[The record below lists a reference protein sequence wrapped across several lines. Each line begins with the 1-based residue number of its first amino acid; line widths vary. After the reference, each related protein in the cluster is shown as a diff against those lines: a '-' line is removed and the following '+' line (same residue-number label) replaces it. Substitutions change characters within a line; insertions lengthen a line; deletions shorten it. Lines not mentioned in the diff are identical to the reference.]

1 MEKIYSII
9 IAMIV
14 SFVSVTNGMTSLPK
28 AADTKEEATAESS
41 AATESTAPAESAAA
55 QTKESSGYNGYGKI
69 LYVGDSRSVDMFSGD
84 VSEIL
89 GQEIDGMTVYCKDG
103 AAYKDMVPWIESYGI
118 DNFDTLVTWMGCNNF
133 GDFSQYEVYYD
144 SLLEKGKTIVAGTV
158 GPTVDECLLIDVDYL
173 YYPNANQIKYNE
185 SLEAWANK
193 RGVKIIPLYKY
204 INNSSTVTV
213 SETDGIHYFPQPTTE
228 LWNYIKE
235 NLK

>member
-1 MEKIYSII
+1 MENICSII

-14 SFVSVTNGMTSLPK
+14 SFVSVTQGVISLPQ
-28 AADTKEEATAESS
+28 AVDTKDAAAVESS
-41 AATESTAPAESAAA
+41 VTVENSASAESAAVEA
-55 QTKESSGYNGYGKI
+55 VESSGYNGYGRI

-89 GQEIDGMTVYCKDG
+89 GQKIDGMMVYCKDG

-173 YYPNANQIKYNE
+173 YYPNANQIKYNN
-185 SLEAWANK
+185 SLVAWAK
-193 RGVKIIPLYKY
+193 ERGVKIIDLYSY
-204 INNSSTVTV
+204 ISNSSTVYA
-213 SETDGIHYFPQPTTE
+213 SPEDGIHYFPQPTTE
-228 LWNYIKE
+228 LWNYIKA